1 MKSAKT
7 QVASMQLDATP
18 MLGHT
23 LQKAIVAAR
32 AFRKTLQGYP
42 IPTIKK
48 KRACVVTYRHS
59 GARLLE
65 NSSPPHRIVNEL

>member
-1 MKSAKT
+1 
-7 QVASMQLDATP
+7 

-23 LQKAIVAAR
+23 LQKAIAAAR

-59 GARLLE
+59 GERLLE
-65 NSSPPHRIVNEL
+65 NSAPPH